1 MKFPKKDLLGIAL
14 ISFLSGGLLG
24 ASTDG
29 YVFEKVKP
37 IIKSALKG
45 KLYKGPTKISELDTI
60 WAQKIVNGGYILHLR
75 HGMRE
80 KFSGSVTAY
89 DAIELINEDDARNTD
104 YYRAVCLTER
114 GILDSKVIGKTFN
127 LAGIKVSHVV
137 SSPSCR
143 ARETAIFAFNRIDQV
158 EPSILH
164 RTAQMK
170 SQYKSLGK
178 KFRQVIDDIPLKKG
192 SNIVISGH
200 GGTLSYDLKYGSGG
214 LIDIDETHEIDRRL
228 ETGIVVIERKDG
240 KYIARHKFNS
250 ISRIANNLLELP
262 VENKNLDKFLF
273 KSGDSYNPK
282 NVNSGFIYKQGD

>member
-1 MKFPKKDLLGIAL
+1 MKFPKKDLIGIAL
-14 ISFLSGGLLG
+14 ISFLSGAFLG
-24 ASTDG
+24 SLTDG
-29 YVFEKVKP
+29 IVFEKVKP
-37 IIKSALKG
+37 IIRSAIKG
-45 KLYKGPTKISELDTI
+45 KSYKGPSKISELDTL

-80 KFSGSVTAY
+80 KFTGAVTAY
-89 DAIELINEDDARNTD
+89 DAIELINEDDARKTD

-114 GILDSKVIGKTFN
+114 GILDSKLIGKTFD

-143 ARETAIFAFNRIDQV
+143 ARETAIFAFNRIDQI

-170 SQYKSLGK
+170 SQYTSLGN
-178 KFRQVIDDIPLKKG
+178 KFRQVIDDIPIKKG

-200 GGTLSYDLKYGSGG
+200 GGTLSYDLKNGSG
-214 LIDIDETHEIDRRL
+214 LIDKDETEYIDRRL

-262 VENKNLDKFLF
+262 VESKTLDKFIF
-273 KSGDSYNPK
+273 KPGDTYNPK
-282 NVNSGFIYKQGD
+282 NVNRGLIYNPKN

>member
-1 MKFPKKDLLGIAL
+1 MKLPKKDILGIAL
-14 ISFLSGGLLG
+14 VSFIFG
-24 ASTDG
+24 AFIGSITDG
-29 YVFEKVKP
+29 YVFKKVKP
-37 IIKSALKG
+37 IIKSALQG
-45 KLYKGPTKISELDTI
+45 KSYKGPSKIDELDTI

-80 KFSGSVTAY
+80 KFTGAVTAY
-89 DAIELINEDDARNTD
+89 DAIELINEDDARKTD

-114 GILDSKVIGKTFN
+114 GILDSKLVGKIFD
-127 LAGIKVSHVV
+127 LAGINVSYVV

-143 ARETAIFAFNRIDQV
+143 ARETAIFAFNRIDQI

-164 RTAQMK
+164 RTAQIK
-170 SQYKSLGK
+170 SQYKSLGS
-178 KFRQVIDDIPLKKG
+178 KFRQAIDDIPLENG

-200 GGTLSYDLKYGSGG
+200 GGTLSYDLRNGTG
-214 LIDIDETHEIDRRL
+214 LIDLDETEEIDERL

-262 VENKNLDKFLF
+262 VESKTLDKFLF
-273 KSGDSYNPK
+273 KEGDTYNPQ
-282 NVNSGFIYKQGD
+282 NVNRGLIYNPAE